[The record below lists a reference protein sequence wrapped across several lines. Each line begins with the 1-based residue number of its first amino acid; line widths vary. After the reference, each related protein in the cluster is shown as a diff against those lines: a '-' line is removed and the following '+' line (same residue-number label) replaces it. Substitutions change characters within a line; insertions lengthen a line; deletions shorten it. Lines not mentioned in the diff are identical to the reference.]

1 MIEFQQGNLLEANV
15 EALVNTVNCVGVMG
29 KGIALQFKQAFP
41 ANFQVYQKACKSNSV
56 RPGEMLVVPTGIL
69 GNPKYIINFPT
80 KRHWKGRSRIEDIEA
95 GLVSLAKDIEA
106 LGIESIA
113 VPPLG
118 CGNGGLDWSE
128 VAPLIVQALGCLPNV
143 EVCLF
148 EPEGTPVAA
157 SMPIATSKPRMTRGR
172 ALVISLMQRYG
183 IPGYELTRL
192 EIQKLAYFLQV
203 SGEPLKLRYVKHK
216 FGPYADNLN
225 HVMQTIEGHYTR
237 GYGDGSQ
244 QQTGIYLLP
253 QAAEEAAELLNG
265 FPNSIKHLEKVSH
278 LIEGF
283 ETPYAMELL
292 ATVHWVAQHD
302 LLAAVDP
309 LAAVAQVHAWSK
321 RKVKLFPSEHIQL
334 AWQRL
339 SDENWLPITGTL

>member
-1 MIEFQQGNLLEANV
+1 MIQVQQGNLLEADV
-15 EALVNTVNCVGVMG
+15 EALVNTVNCVGIMG

-41 ANFQVYQKACKSNSV
+41 ANFQVYQRACKSNLV
-56 RPGEMLVVPTGIL
+56 RPGEMLIVPTGRL
-69 GNPKYIINFPT
+69 GDPKYIINFPT
-80 KRHWKGRSRIEDIEA
+80 KRHWRGDSRLEDVEA
-95 GLVSLAKDIEA
+95 GLVSLAEDIRA
-106 LGIESIA
+106 LGIKSIA

-118 CGNGGLDWSE
+118 CGNGGLNWSE

-143 EVCLF
+143 EVHLF
-148 EPEGTPVAA
+148 EPEGTPLAA
-157 SMPIATSKPRMTRGR
+157 SMPVATSKPKMTRGR

-192 EIQKLAYFLQV
+192 EIQKLAYFLQAA
-203 SGEPLKLRYVKHK
+203 GEPLKLRYVKHK

-225 HVMQTIEGHYTR
+225 HVMHTIEGHYTR

-244 QQTGIYLLP
+244 QQGGIYLLP
-253 QAAEEAAELLNG
+253 QAAEEAAALLDD
-265 FPNSIKHLEKVSH
+265 FPGSIKHLEKVSR

-302 LLAAVDP
+302 LLAAADP
-309 LAAVAQVHAWSK
+309 LPAVVQVHAWSK
-321 RKVKLFPSEHIQL
+321 RKEKLFPSEHIQL
-334 AWQRL
+334 AWHRL
-339 SDENWLPITGTL
+339 SAEDWLPIMKTP